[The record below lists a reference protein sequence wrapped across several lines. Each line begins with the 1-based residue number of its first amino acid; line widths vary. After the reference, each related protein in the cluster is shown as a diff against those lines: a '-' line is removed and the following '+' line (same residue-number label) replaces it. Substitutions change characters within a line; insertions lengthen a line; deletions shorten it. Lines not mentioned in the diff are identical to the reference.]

1 MNVNTNKRKADVKAE
16 DDVQVED
23 FEIGNMNYRYIDNK
37 YKDVIK
43 NLFMYGLKKK
53 IWTSQVQIIEQRSL
67 KMLLM
72 LI

>member
-53 IWTSQVQIIEQRSL
+53 IWISQVQIIE
-67 KMLLM
+67 
-72 LI
+72 

>member
-1 MNVNTNKRKADVKAE
+1 MNINTNKRKADVKAE

-23 FEIGNMNYRYIDNK
+23 SEIGNMNYRYIDNK

-53 IWTSQVQIIEQRSL
+53 IWTSQVQIIE
-67 KMLLM
+67 
-72 LI
+72 

>member
-53 IWTSQVQIIEQRSL
+53 IRTSQVQIIE
-67 KMLLM
+67 
-72 LI
+72 

>member
-43 NLFMYGLKKK
+43 NLFTYGLKKK
-53 IWTSQVQIIEQRSL
+53 IWTSQVQIIE
-67 KMLLM
+67 
-72 LI
+72 

>member
-1 MNVNTNKRKADVKAE
+1 MNINTNKRKADVKAE

-53 IWTSQVQIIEQRSL
+53 IWTSQVQIIE
-67 KMLLM
+67 
-72 LI
+72 

>member
-53 IWTSQVQIIEQRSL
+53 IWTSQVQIIE
-67 KMLLM
+67 
-72 LI
+72 

>member
-1 MNVNTNKRKADVKAE
+1 MNINTNKRKADVKAE

-53 IWTSQVQIIEQRSL
+53 IWTSQVQITE
-67 KMLLM
+67 
-72 LI
+72 

>member
-53 IWTSQVQIIEQRSL
+53 IWTSQEQIIE
-67 KMLLM
+67 
-72 LI
+72 

>member
-53 IWTSQVQIIEQRSL
+53 IRTSQVQIIG
-67 KMLLM
+67 
-72 LI
+72 

>member
-23 FEIGNMNYRYIDNK
+23 FKIGNMNYRYIDNK

-53 IWTSQVQIIEQRSL
+53 IWTSQEQIIE
-67 KMLLM
+67 
-72 LI
+72 

>member
-43 NLFMYGLKKK
+43 NLFMYALKKK
-53 IWTSQVQIIEQRSL
+53 IWTSQVQIIE
-67 KMLLM
+67 
-72 LI
+72 

>member
-1 MNVNTNKRKADVKAE
+1 MNINTNKRKADVKAE

-53 IWTSQVQIIEQRSL
+53 IWTLQVQIIE
-67 KMLLM
+67 
-72 LI
+72 

>member
-1 MNVNTNKRKADVKAE
+1 MNINTNKRKADVKAE
-16 DDVQVED
+16 DNVQVED

-53 IWTSQVQIIEQRSL
+53 IWTSQVQIIE
-67 KMLLM
+67 
-72 LI
+72 